1 MRTIPSESPMKSSAG
16 YRVEISGDDP
26 TSALRVQITALQD
39 TLMEVP
45 VPQRELD
52 VFLDI
57 PRAGLVQEA
66 VIWLLPTDPERTTAR

>member
-1 MRTIPSESPMKSSAG
+1 MS
-16 YRVEISGDDP
+16 VEGP
-26 TSALRVQITALQD
+26 PSALRAHLTFSQG
-39 TLMEVP
+39 TLSEIP
-45 VPQRELD
+45 VPQCTAD